1 MAAEARDVG
10 GPRDLPKDL
19 QAALDRAW
27 PGCVEA
33 QRRCLLGPASRFG
46 LQRVWPGWTW
56 LWRPTC
62 HWWRPGAKAHREI
75 FEAHFRA
82 PCSDVLQSLPTL
94 LFDPGQPFFETPWT
108 RADVV
113 LRSAA
118 PEAFSDAE
126 FWAITMQLFG
136 GDVEAAA
143 AQARQWASD
152 LARRGI
158 AGRGHRRDVWWSGQ
172 VGLLEASA
180 TGTYL

>member
-1 MAAEARDVG
+1 MARLHRSPAPLPAGSGEPLRPAAGVAG
-10 GPRDLPKDL
+10 LDL
-19 QAALDRAW
+19 ALAT
-27 PGCVEA
+27 
-33 QRRCLLGPASRFG
+33 
-46 LQRVWPGWTW
+46 RVPLVAT
-56 LWRPTC
+56 
-62 HWWRPGAKAHREI
+62 GAKAHREI

-108 RADVV
+108 RAGAL
-113 LRSAA
+113 LRSPA

-158 AGRGHRRDVWWSGQ
+158 AGRGHRRDVWWSRQ